1 MGNDRDTLP
10 TPTSRPDGI
19 PTGLHR
25 AYDLLDGGAV
35 RAVFTDVF
43 DTVLWRRLPE
53 PEDVF
58 VRLGERL
65 RDGGNLHESID
76 AEAYAILRRRAEHE
90 ARTLLGE
97 TIGSPE
103 SRLHE
108 IHERIPTWAH
118 PGLTRDEVVA
128 LEVAL
133 EREITLPDLDV
144 AAVLRHANAL
154 GVPVLAVSDTYLS
167 SDQLRAL
174 LEQPG
179 LDGIDWHALIT
190 SSDHRVNKAGDLFDR
205 AIERVDA
212 SFESVIHLGDNP
224 LADVAPA
231 RERGI
236 TPIYLERRDPQLAAI
251 VEQEER
257 FARPTPRPMT
267 DRPVRHPRP
276 VVLSDSAVT
285 QLRAKIARSAEHAA
299 VPSALQ
305 PFWRYGAQVL
315 GPAFTGFADWTAR
328 GAASFGTGRLMCL
341 MREGSFLG
349 ELVEHAS
356 RAGGLELDTRPLN
369 VNRHI
374 GTLAAIGSADR
385 GDFLS
390 LLERRSA
397 APIGELLGHLG
408 IDPARVPTMRPH
420 LGFPSSD
427 ATARDEL
434 VRVLA
439 DPALQALVSERAAVL
454 RDRVVRAIER
464 DAPDG
469 PLLICDLGWGASIQ
483 RRIVTILKQAGI
495 DRQVVGFYLVTHEGA
510 STTVASGAEVR
521 GFLAN
526 IGAPEAACRAIVRSP
541 EILEQVCMPD
551 HGSQIDLTADLEPVF
566 APNPLPSRQTMEAGV
581 VRAGILAFQR
591 EYYRYR
597 DQVEGLDDLADL
609 GHELAP
615 QIARSVAA
623 PTADEATRF
632 GAWEHDENQGSSGN
646 EALANPDSAT
656 TIRYVVPEGL
666 SELPMQSVYWPY
678 GVARTADPA
687 IADAAWL
694 HQSGEVPVGVL
705 STPLESGRIRIW
717 GEGVNVGEAYEG
729 DPRRNVNG
737 LTHVGTNVQGR
748 HIERLRI
755 ALGRGPVIARIDKLE
770 LRLHRRDHDQ
780 PLIVRLEEHARAGQ
794 LELEHATTLGDG
806 VFATHHGDA
815 TISWNVGH
823 VATEETYRIDV
834 ELLLAV
840 LPWAPPP
847 VGDPRSPARMASA
860 EAVRAAMERSVSWR
874 VTKGLRAARRG

>member
-1 MGNDRDTLP
+1 MGDSRT
-10 TPTSRPDGI
+10 TTSAPATRPDGI

-25 AYDLLDGGAV
+25 AYDLLESGAA
-35 RAVFTDVF
+35 RALFTDVF
-43 DTVLWRRLPE
+43 DTVLWRRLPD
-53 PEDVF
+53 PEDLF
-58 VRLGERL
+58 TRLGHRL
-65 RDGGNLHESID
+65 HDAGNLHESLTGD
-76 AEAYAILRRRAEHE
+76 AYGILRRRAEHE
-90 ARTLLGE
+90 ARTITGE
-97 TIGSPE
+97 TISSPE
-103 SRLHE
+103 ARLHE
-108 IHERIPTWAH
+108 IHERIPEWVH
-118 PGLTRDEVVA
+118 PGLARPEVVA

-144 AAVLRHANAL
+144 AAVLRYANSRD
-154 GVPVLAVSDTYLS
+154 VPVVAGSDTYLS
-167 SDQLRAL
+167 AEQLSEL
-174 LEQPG
+174 LVQPG
-179 LDGIDWHALIT
+179 LEDIRWHAVLT
-190 SSDHRVNKAGDLFDR
+190 SSDQRVNKAGKLFDR
-205 AIERVDA
+205 ALERVECD
-212 SFESVIHLGDNP
+212 FESIIHLGDNP
-224 LADVAPA
+224 EADVVPSQG
-231 RERGI
+231 RGI

-257 FARPTPRPMT
+257 FAHPAARPMT

-276 VVLSDSAVT
+276 VALGDSVLT
-285 QLRAKIARSAEHAA
+285 QLRAKAGRHPELAT

-315 GPAFTGFADWTAR
+315 GPAFTGFAEWTAR
-328 GAASFGTGRLMCL
+328 EAAALGTGRLMCL

-349 ELVEHAS
+349 ELVDNA
-356 RAGGLELDTRPLN
+356 ACANDLPLDTRPLN
-369 VNRHI
+369 LNRHLA
-374 GTLAAIGSADR
+374 TLAAIGSADR
-385 GDFLS
+385 ADFLS
-390 LLERRSA
+390 LLETRSA
-397 APIGELLGHLG
+397 APLGRLLGTLG
-408 IDPARVPTMRPH
+408 IDPARVPELRPH

-427 ATARDEL
+427 ATARDALIRALE
-434 VRVLA
+434 
-439 DPALQALVSERAAVL
+439 DPALQALVAARAATL
-454 RDRVVRAIER
+454 RERVVRAIER

-469 PLLICDLGWGASIQ
+469 PLLVCDLGWGASIQ
-483 RRIVTILKQAGI
+483 RRIVTILKQADV
-495 DRQVVGFYLVTHEGA
+495 DREVVGFYMVTHEGA
-510 STTVASGAEVR
+510 STTVAAGAQVR
-521 GFLAN
+521 GYLAN

-551 HGSQIDLTADLEPVF
+551 HGSQTDLTADLEPIF
-566 APNPLPSRQTMEAGV
+566 AANPLGPRQTTEAGA

-591 EYYRYR
+591 DYHRYR

-609 GHELAP
+609 GLELAP

-678 GVARTADPA
+678 GVARTSDPS

-694 HQSGEVPVGVL
+694 HQSGEIPLGVL

-717 GEGVNVGEAYEG
+717 GEGVNVGDPYVG

-748 HIERLRI
+748 HVARLRLS
-755 ALGRGPVIARIDKLE
+755 LGQEPVIARIDKLE
-770 LRLHRRDHDQ
+770 LRLHRRDHDE

-815 TISWNVGH
+815 TISWNSGH
-823 VATEETYRIDV
+823 ATGEEIHRVDV

-847 VGDPRSPARMASA
+847 IGDPRSPARMAAA
-860 EAVRAAMERSVSWR
+860 EAVRGAMERSVSWR